1 MTTASTKTTKTGA
14 APPRRGRHGIGG
26 GRERLIQ
33 WTFVLP
39 MAVFLLL
46 FFCYPVSRNLMM
58 GFQQWT
64 VASFYEGG
72 APFVGLDNYVE
83 LVTDPLF
90 GTAVLNTALF
100 TAGSLSFQFVIGLG
114 LAVFFQRRFPLSGV
128 LRGLL
133 LLPWLLPLVVSG
145 AVFRWIYDEG
155 FGVLNQVL
163 LGLQLIQDPIPWLS
177 STQYALTAAIIAN
190 IWVGVPFNL
199 VILYSGLQAVPASLH
214 EAAALDGAG
223 PWQRFRKIT
232 LPLLRPVIAIVLM
245 LGLIYTLKVFDM
257 IMVLTGGGPAN
268 ATETLTT
275 WSFALSF
282 EEFDFGQGAAVG
294 NILIVIALV
303 FALFYLRSIRDSI
316 RSGGGPR

>member
-1 MTTASTKTTKTGA
+1 MTTNTRTTSGTSR
-14 APPRRGRHGIGG
+14 PRHANRKPGGHG
-26 GRERLIQ
+26 ERLVQ

-39 MAVFLLL
+39 MMLFLLL
-46 FFCYPVSRNLMM
+46 FFCYPVLRNLTMS
-58 GFQQWT
+58 FQEWT

-72 APFVGLDNYVE
+72 SPFVGLDNYIA
-83 LVTDPLF
+83 LVTDPIF
-90 GTAVLNTALF
+90 GRAVLNTALF
-100 TAGSLSFQFVIGLG
+100 TTGSLLFQFVIGLG
-114 LAVFFQRRFPLSGV
+114 LAVFFQRRFPLSGT
-128 LRGLL
+128 LRGLM

-155 FGVLNQVL
+155 FGVLNQLL
-163 LGLQLIQDPIPWLS
+163 LGLHLISDPIPWLS
-177 STQYALTAAIIAN
+177 STQYALTSAIIAN

-199 VILYSGLQAVPASLH
+199 VILHSGLQAVPASLY

-223 PWQRFRKIT
+223 PWQRFRMIT

-257 IMVLTGGGPAN
+257 IMILTGGGPAN
-268 ATETLTT
+268 ASETLTT

-294 NILIVIALV
+294 NLLIVIALV
-303 FALFYLRSIRDSI
+303 FALLYLRSIRNTFSSQGE
-316 RSGGGPR
+316 RG

>member
-1 MTTASTKTTKTGA
+1 MTTKTEPVNGT
-14 APPRRGRHGIGG
+14 APVRRVRSGTGG
-26 GRERLIQ
+26 GRERLVQ

-39 MAVFLLL
+39 MVVFLLL
-46 FFCYPVSRNLMM
+46 FFCYPVLRNLTMS
-58 GFQQWT
+58 FQEWT

-72 APFVGLDNYVE
+72 SPFVGLDNYVG
-83 LVTDPLF
+83 LLTDPIF
-90 GTAVLNTALF
+90 GTAVLNTVLF
-100 TAGSLSFQFVIGLG
+100 TVGSLAPQFAIGLG

-155 FGVLNQVL
+155 FGVLNQLL
-163 LGLQLIQDPIPWLS
+163 LGLHLISDPVPWLS
-177 STQYALTAAIIAN
+177 STRYALLSAIIAN
-190 IWVGVPFNL
+190 VWVGVPFNL
-199 VILYSGLQAVPASLH
+199 VILHSGLQAVPGSLY

-223 PWQRFRKIT
+223 PWQRFRHIT

-257 IMVLTGGGPAN
+257 IMILTGGGPAN
-268 ATETLTT
+268 ASETLTT

-303 FALFYLRSIRDSI
+303 FALFYLRSIRDTFQS
-316 RSGGGPR
+316 RGGRG